1 MGYYDAQGRY
11 RRTEQAYIE
20 LPLGAFTEAD
30 ATALAAFA
38 DGTST
43 TPGYAVDNS
52 EAFGIRWNNHANP
65 DPIAHGFSLPADRKP
80 GTNVVVRIKASKTGA
95 TVGDATTFD
104 VGMFFHPVGAL
115 RDADATAGGASSA
128 MDGDA
133 PSKTVQEV
141 TRTILAANI
150 PDSSATDPVASG
162 TITLQPTDGTL
173 GTDDVTIH
181 QVLLEYTRQDL
192 AE

>member
-1 MGYYDAQGRY
+1 MGYHDTQGRY

-38 DGTST
+38 DGAST

-65 DPIAHGFSLPADRKP
+65 DPIAHSFSLPADRKP
-80 GTNVVVRIKASKTGA
+80 DTNVIVRIKASKTGA

-104 VGMFFHPVGAL
+104 VGVFFHPVGAL

-133 PSKTVQEV
+133 TSKTVQEV
-141 TRTILAANI
+141 TLTIAAADI
-150 PDSSATDPVASG
+150 PDSSTTDPVASG